1 MLLHCV
7 KTMACPK
14 CGCRL
19 LTKVGRSKTML
30 ICSDCSHPR
39 EPCFDQPAF
48 QWRQLSTLMLVLIVA
63 GVAVYP
69 TMVSDI
75 VNSMSTP
82 LTKRSQIEK
91 TN

>member
-1 MLLHCV
+1 
-7 KTMACPK
+7 MAYPK

-30 ICSDCSHPR
+30 ICSDCSYPR
-39 EPCFDQPAF
+39 EPSFEQQTF
-48 QWRQLSTLMLVLIVA
+48 QWRQLFTLMLVLMVA

-69 TMVSDI
+69 TVVLDI

-82 LTKRSQIEK
+82 LTNGSQIEK

>member
-1 MLLHCV
+1 
-7 KTMACPK
+7 MACPK

-39 EPCFDQPAF
+39 EPSFDQPAF
-48 QWRQLSTLMLVLIVA
+48 QWRQLTTLMLVLIVA